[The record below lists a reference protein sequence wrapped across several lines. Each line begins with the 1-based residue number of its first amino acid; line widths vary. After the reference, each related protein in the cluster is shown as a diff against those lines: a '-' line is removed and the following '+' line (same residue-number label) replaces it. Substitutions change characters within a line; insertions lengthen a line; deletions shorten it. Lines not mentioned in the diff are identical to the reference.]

1 MISSLIYY
9 LSEYRNPVKNK
20 GQKIRNISKVILAV
34 TPDFMFDFYMRVTKK
49 IFTSWS
55 DKDSKHICS
64 LFGVAGYKTEV
75 MPRSYLCI
83 RDSRDAAGT
92 KVPYVLW
99 LIAGMV
105 PWFFFSDALSGGTRA
120 LLDYSYLVKKV
131 VFKIDIL
138 PIVKIVSAVFVH
150 LFFLAFAVLLY
161 TLYGY
166 YPDVYTLQ
174 VLYYSICL
182 FVLVMGI
189 SYLTSAVVVFFRD
202 LNQVINIV
210 LQVGVWVTPIM
221 WNIDTMDISPVL
233 KNLLKLNPLYYIVQG
248 YRDAFI
254 GKVAFFERW
263 ELTIYFWVVTIV
275 FVVLGT
281 HVFKKLRMHFADV
294 L

>member
-1 MISSLIYY
+1 MTLP
-9 LSEYRNPVKNK
+9 ERKCH
-20 GQKIRNISKVILAV
+20 
-34 TPDFMFDFYMRVTKK
+34 T
-49 IFTSWS
+49 
-55 DKDSKHICS
+55 CS
-64 LFGVAGYKTEV
+64 GCRRHGA
-75 MPRSYLCI
+75 
-83 RDSRDAAGT
+83 
-92 KVPYVLW
+92 
-99 LIAGMV
+99 MV
-105 PWFFFSDALSGGTRA
+105 FFSDALSGGTRA

>member
-1 MISSLIYY
+1 MTASKKKNQGLSMAGVYESRKLIAR
-9 LSEYRNPVKNK
+9 LSVN
-20 GQKIRNISKVILAV
+20 
-34 TPDFMFDFYMRVTKK
+34 DFKTK
-49 IFTSWS
+49 F
-55 DKDSKHICS
+55 
-64 LFGVAGYKTEV
+64 AG
-75 MPRSYLCI
+75 SYLGI
-83 RDSRDAAGT
+83 IWAFVQPVITILVYWFVFEKGMKPAAIRDAAGT

>member
-1 MISSLIYY
+1 MTASKKKNQGLSMAGVYESRKLIAR
-9 LSEYRNPVKNK
+9 LSVN
-20 GQKIRNISKVILAV
+20 
-34 TPDFMFDFYMRVTKK
+34 DFKTK
-49 IFTSWS
+49 F
-55 DKDSKHICS
+55 
-64 LFGVAGYKTEV
+64 AG
-75 MPRSYLCI
+75 SYLGI
-83 RDSRDAAGT
+83 IWAFVQPVITILVYWFVFEKGMKPAAIRDAAGT
-92 KVPYVLW
+92 EVPYVLW

-202 LNQVINIV
+202 LNGVINIV

>member
-1 MISSLIYY
+1 MTASKKKNQGLSMAGVYESRKLIAR
-9 LSEYRNPVKNK
+9 LSVN
-20 GQKIRNISKVILAV
+20 
-34 TPDFMFDFYMRVTKK
+34 DFKTK
-49 IFTSWS
+49 F
-55 DKDSKHICS
+55 
-64 LFGVAGYKTEV
+64 AG
-75 MPRSYLCI
+75 SYLGI
-83 RDSRDAAGT
+83 IWAFVQPVITILVYWFVFEKGMKPAAIRDAAGT
-92 KVPYVLW
+92 EVPYVLW
-99 LIAGMV
+99 LIAGIV
-105 PWFFFSDALSGGTRA
+105 PWFFFSDALSGGTNGGTGV
-120 LLDYSYLVKKV
+120 LVEYSYLVKKV

>member
-1 MISSLIYY
+1 MTASKKKNQGLSMAGVYESRKLIAR
-9 LSEYRNPVKNK
+9 LSVN
-20 GQKIRNISKVILAV
+20 
-34 TPDFMFDFYMRVTKK
+34 DFKTK
-49 IFTSWS
+49 F
-55 DKDSKHICS
+55 
-64 LFGVAGYKTEV
+64 AG
-75 MPRSYLCI
+75 SYLGI
-83 RDSRDAAGT
+83 IWAFVQPVITILVYWFVFEKGMKPAAIRDAAGT
-92 KVPYVLW
+92 EVPYVLW

-221 WNIDTMDISPVL
+221 WNIETMDISPVL

>member
-1 MISSLIYY
+1 MTASKKKNQGLSMAGVYESRKLIAR
-9 LSEYRNPVKNK
+9 LSVN
-20 GQKIRNISKVILAV
+20 
-34 TPDFMFDFYMRVTKK
+34 DFKTK
-49 IFTSWS
+49 F
-55 DKDSKHICS
+55 
-64 LFGVAGYKTEV
+64 AG
-75 MPRSYLCI
+75 SYLGI
-83 RDSRDAAGT
+83 IWAFVQPVITILVYWFVFEKGMKPAAIRDAAGT

-105 PWFFFSDALSGGTRA
+105 PWFFFSDAVSGGTRA

>member
-1 MISSLIYY
+1 MTASKKKNQGLSMAGVYESRKLIAR
-9 LSEYRNPVKNK
+9 LSVN
-20 GQKIRNISKVILAV
+20 
-34 TPDFMFDFYMRVTKK
+34 DFKTK
-49 IFTSWS
+49 F
-55 DKDSKHICS
+55 
-64 LFGVAGYKTEV
+64 AG
-75 MPRSYLCI
+75 SYLGI
-83 RDSRDAAGT
+83 IWAFVQPVITILVYWFVFEKGMKPAAIRDAAGT
-92 KVPYVLW
+92 EVPYVLW

-275 FVVLGT
+275 FMVLGT